1 MGLDVS
7 VYRVIGKSE
16 FKKGDDY
23 VSLADHPELEGFRH
37 LAFTKVETELDVVRA
52 FAKKDISIEEIEM
65 TECELKGNVHV
76 VHGTLKDGRIIT
88 VFPKVSKK
96 PVLVVGCREVGY
108 QRKGANTQFYEDGMW
123 DSPCVVSSDVLH
135 EHWRKYFSKATPESL
150 GGWGSCVEFSLEDK
164 ERKEYFK
171 KNIIDVFVDGEMFVQ
186 YH

>member
-7 VYRVIGKSE
+7 VYRVIGKGE
-16 FKKGDDY
+16 YKPCDDY
-23 VSLADHPELEGFRH
+23 VSLAEHPELEGFRH

-52 FAKKDISIEEIEM
+52 FAKKGISVEEIEM
-65 TECELKGNVHV
+65 TECDLKGNVHV
-76 VHGTLKDGRIIT
+76 VTATLKDGRVVT

-96 PVLVVGCREVGY
+96 RMLVIGCREVGY

-123 DSPCVVSSDVLH
+123 DSPCVVSHEVLL
-135 EHWRKYFSKATPESL
+135 EHWKKYFSKATPDSA
-150 GGWGSCVEFSLEDK
+150 GGWGSCVEFSLGDK

-171 KNIIDVFVDGEMFVQ
+171 KNIIDVFVEGEMFVQ